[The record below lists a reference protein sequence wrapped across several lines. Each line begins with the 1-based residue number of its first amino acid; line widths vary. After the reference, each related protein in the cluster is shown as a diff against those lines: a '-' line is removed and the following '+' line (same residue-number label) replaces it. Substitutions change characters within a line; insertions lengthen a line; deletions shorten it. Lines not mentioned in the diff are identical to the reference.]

1 MAFDIY
7 AGTFVRFYTREWE
20 NVIQAQARMDGK
32 EYRMIYAGGDQG
44 PPRKE
49 DVLAAVDAWKSSINA
64 ALAPHGLGPIEWSEE
79 DAQPYYTNRPS
90 WEGYSAIQQWAAH
103 LERPDLSV
111 PYLLPE
117 SYASGTAMASIL
129 EDDKNLHFRS
139 ILQGGVWLPG
149 DFEFLFKSPALTDGE
164 VMIGSTGRLLRELN
178 ELKGRPL
185 IWDKKPSLSF
195 ESKKNSI
202 AFQEA
207 AEWALPVFTSVIER
221 GHAAKVPFILSF

>member
-1 MAFDIY
+1 
-7 AGTFVRFYTREWE
+7 
-20 NVIQAQARMDGK
+20 MDGN
-32 EYRMIYAGGDQG
+32 EYRMIYAGEDQG

-49 DVLAAVDAWKSSINA
+49 DVLAAVDAWKSGINA
-64 ALAPHGLGPIEWSEE
+64 ALEPHGLGPIEWSEE
-79 DAQPYYTNRPS
+79 DTQPYYTNRPS

-103 LERPDLSV
+103 LERPNLSV

-149 DFEFLFKSPALTDGE
+149 DFEFLFKFPALTDGE
-164 VMIGSTGRLLRELN
+164 IMIGSTGRLLRELN

-185 IWDKKPSLSF
+185 IWDKELSLS
-195 ESKKNSI
+195 
-202 AFQEA
+202 
-207 AEWALPVFTSVIER
+207 LIER
-221 GHAAKVPFILSF
+221 RIRLPFRRPLNGHCQSSRVLSSVDMLQKSPSFCLSRDAL